1 MKAKHGWSRQAV
13 VMVGLLLVVTAV
25 WGAHSSYHKVV
36 DGVSVYFA
44 IVPAEMVRGHP
55 REHPEG
61 EMHGGVPAG
70 ENHIMVALFDE
81 KSGERIVRAEVTARV
96 RGKDAPDIEKRLEPM
111 TIAGSLTY
119 GNYFYMAGSGPYRV
133 ELRIYAIGRDK
144 PVSVR
149 FEWARS

>member
-1 MKAKHGWSRQAV
+1 MRT
-13 VMVGLLLVVTAV
+13 GLMTTAV
-25 WGAHSSYHKVV
+25 LAGVIGLVAVAWGVHSSYHKVA

-61 EMHGGVPAG
+61 EMHGGVPEG
-70 ENHIMVALFDE
+70 ENHIMVALFDD
-81 KSGERIVRAEVTARV
+81 KTGERITRAEVTARV
-96 RGKDAPDIEKRLEPM
+96 RGGRAASIEKRLESM

-119 GNYFYMAGSGPYRV
+119 GNYFYMGGSGPYQV
-133 ELRIYAIGRDK
+133 ELHIYAPGRNK
-144 PVSVR
+144 PISMR

>member
-1 MKAKHGWSRQAV
+1 MKARPGRSRQAV
-13 VMVGLLLVVTAV
+13 AVVGLLLVATAV
-25 WGAHSSYHKVV
+25 WGAHSGYHKVA

-70 ENHIMVALFDE
+70 ESHIMVALFDD
-81 KSGERIVRAEVTARV
+81 KTGERITRAEVTARV
-96 RGKDAPDIEKRLEPM
+96 SGGHATSIEKRLEPM
-111 TIAGSLTY
+111 TIAGSVTY
-119 GNYFYMAGSGPYRV
+119 GNYFPMGGSGPYQI
-133 ELRIYAIGRDK
+133 ELRIYAPGRNK
-144 PVSVR
+144 PVSMR